1 MKLTFKSE
9 YMEVYES
16 ETKIA
21 AIYKVNS
28 IKSFYTVAA
37 RTKGEKGE
45 KGKTIATRCSYQK
58 AINIV
63 KTVLE
68 GRS

>member
-1 MKLTFKSE
+1 MTLTFKSE

-21 AIYKVNS
+21 AIYKDNS
-28 IKSFYTVAA
+28 LKSFYTVAA
-37 RTKGEKGE
+37 RTKGEKG
-45 KGKTIATRCSYQK
+45 KTLATRCSYEK